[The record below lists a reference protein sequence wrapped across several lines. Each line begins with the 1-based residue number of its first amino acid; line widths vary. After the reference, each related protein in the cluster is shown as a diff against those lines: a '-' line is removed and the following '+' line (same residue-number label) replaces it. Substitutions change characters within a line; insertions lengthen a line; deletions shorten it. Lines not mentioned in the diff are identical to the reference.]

1 MESIITKLLLN
12 KSIKQLN
19 RLIFLTYFGYREG
32 LVLTETLK
40 FNDDG
45 IVAVVGIFVVVVFI
59 VVCDSSSVLLLS
71 ISAFRD

>member
-1 MESIITKLLLN
+1 M
-12 KSIKQLN
+12 
-19 RLIFLTYFGYREG
+19 
-32 LVLTETLK
+32 TETLK

-59 VVCDSSSVLLLS
+59 VVGDSSSVILLS